1 MVTARVMKDEEEQ
14 EIKVSHTMLLSDY
27 LKMLK
32 DNKLTLSL
40 LDNKDN
46 RLYMK
51 NEEAYEQPLE
61 NIEPV
66 NIHAQ

>member
-51 NEEAYEQPLE
+51 MRRHMSSHWK
-61 NIEPV
+61 I
-66 NIHAQ
+66 